1 MDAINQEEQ
10 FPPEARMLMYGM
22 LSMYRLLSTCRDLR
36 RGLQLASTGV
46 TRLHPDEA
54 EGFRHRYS
62 ILEQQLLSAEATAR
76 DICRHLQ
83 QALMMVE
90 EDTVGLIV
98 RTTPAVRG
106 VWVKDCT

>member
-1 MDAINQEEQ
+1 MDAIDQEEQ

-54 EGFRHRYS
+54 EGFRNRYS

-76 DICRHLQ
+76 D
-83 QALMMVE
+83 
-90 EDTVGLIV
+90 

-106 VWVKDCT
+106 VWVKDLYLVVLTRPGYGCLRRRS